1 LPTVTTV
8 AFSVACS
15 SALEFRHCPGYVR
28 CLQCAQT
35 ADTSIPLATIPLKIP
50 IEITVNGV
58 LRRAEVEPRL
68 LLVHWLRD
76 ELGLTG
82 THIGCE
88 TGLCGACTIRL
99 NGEAV
104 KSCLMLAVQAD
115 GCEIH
120 TVESLAQN
128 GTLDP
133 LQRAFMQEH
142 GLQCGFCTPGMLMA
156 AHDLL
161 ANNPKPSD
169 EEIRG
174 GIDGNLC
181 RCTGYGMIIAAVR
194 RAAETLAANRA
205 GREVKS

>member
-1 LPTVTTV
+1 LQYAEIAEYPT
-8 AFSVACS
+8 SERPWPS
-15 SALEFRHCPGYVR
+15 
-28 CLQCAQT
+28 
-35 ADTSIPLATIPLKIP
+35 IPLKIS

-58 LRRAEVEPRL
+58 LRRTDVEPRL

-76 ELGLTG
+76 DLGLTG

-88 TGLCGACTIRL
+88 TGLCGACTIHL

-115 GCEIH
+115 GCEVR
-120 TVESLAQN
+120 TVESLAKHE
-128 GTLDP
+128 TLDP
-133 LQRAFMQEH
+133 LQRAFVQEH

-161 ANNPKPSD
+161 ANNPEPSD
-169 EEIRG
+169 EQIRR

-194 RAAETLAANRA
+194 RAAETLGANRA
-205 GREVKS
+205 AREVKS